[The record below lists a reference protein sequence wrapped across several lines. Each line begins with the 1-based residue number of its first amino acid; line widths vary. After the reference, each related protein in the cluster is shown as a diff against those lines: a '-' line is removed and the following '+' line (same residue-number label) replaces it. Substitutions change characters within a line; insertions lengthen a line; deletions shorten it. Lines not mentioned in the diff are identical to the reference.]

1 VDEIGGAAVPKR
13 IYGLAGIQL
22 VMVYAIVTVGL
33 PIGYLL
39 LALVAI
45 GNRSISFF
53 WSWRGP
59 AFWWRQSA
67 SPPG

>member
-33 PIGYLL
+33 PIGYVLL
-39 LALVAI
+39 EIFAFFY
-45 GNRSISFF
+45 GSISFF
-53 WSWRGP
+53 WSLRG
-59 AFWWRQSA
+59 AEVWWRLSA
-67 SPPG
+67 